1 MSAKKTGITCRCPI
15 CHRADAGS
23 NRQRK
28 SYVVLGIRQDEN
40 GLSRKDKIVA
50 HKSRRVREAR
60 LWKMEVRA
68 ELEESAIDNEL
79 EAIFAANY
87 AAMAATQHN

>member
-1 MSAKKTGITCRCPI
+1 MSAKRTGITCRCPI

-23 NRQRK
+23 NRNRK

-50 HKSRRVREAR
+50 HKIRRIREDR
-60 LWKMEVRA
+60 LWRA
-68 ELEESAIDNEL
+68 DWAIERDELTIDEQL
-79 EAIFAANY
+79 EQVFAEMYAQM
-87 AAMAATQHN
+87 AAMPH

>member
-1 MSAKKTGITCRCPI
+1 MSRGSRGSGTGGTCRCPI

-40 GLSRKDKIVA
+40 GILGPKDRKVS
-50 HKSRRVREAR
+50 HKRRRR
-60 LWKMEVRA
+60 LETLMWIKDWQD
-68 ELEESAIDNEL
+68 ELFSE
-79 EAIFAANY
+79 
-87 AAMAATQHN
+87 